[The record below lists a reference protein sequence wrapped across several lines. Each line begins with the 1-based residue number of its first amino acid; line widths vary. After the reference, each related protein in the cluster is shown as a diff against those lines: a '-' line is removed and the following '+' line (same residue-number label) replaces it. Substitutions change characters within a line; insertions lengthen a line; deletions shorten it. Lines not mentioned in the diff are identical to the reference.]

1 MINLMIV
8 DDEEHVRLGIKS
20 LIKWEAYDICIIAEA
35 RDGAEALELLEHHH
49 VDILMTDIR
58 MPEVNGLELI
68 KTVNKQYS
76 HIKTII
82 MSGFNDFDYAKKAL
96 KLGVSDYLLKPS
108 RTQEILDIVLKL
120 VHEIK
125 EENKLHTSITHL
137 KNGFR
142 ESLPLLKERA
152 LCRLVTREDI
162 PYEKLLNKVKLGG
175 LSFPS
180 PYFGLVMIQID
191 NYLVHQEENGTYH
204 SELLKSGIKNIS
216 EETLSEAWY
225 CAVFEDQDVIVLILN
240 SDKKEDVPQLLPFIE
255 KLKKNIQQY
264 LRLSISVG
272 ISGIDKPLNQLRN
285 AYARA
290 TEALDQT
297 FFMGTGKVINYEKY
311 IANNSTESMYPVEI
325 EKQIIHSILAGDE
338 CKTKENIRLFQLSL
352 NKERNL
358 KDQILK
364 YTFNLYFSLYHFCIE
379 RNLDINEIFRQD
391 FKDINQKLAK
401 SNLENIYK
409 ELLGTASLIIKQL
422 NEKKNTNKLINS
434 VLDYIRQ
441 NYDKDISRE
450 TVANKVYISPGYL
463 SLIFKQ
469 QLNMSF
475 LDFLHK
481 TRIEKACQLLS
492 DPGKRVADIA
502 IQVGYNDE
510 KYFFQV
516 FKKYMGMTPKQ
527 FRNTTTS
534 QII

>member
-1 MINLMIV
+1 MIV
-8 DDEEHVRLGIKS
+8 DDEEHARLGIKT
-20 LIKWEAYDICIIAEA
+20 LINWEAYDICIIAEA
-35 RDGAEALELLEHHH
+35 RDGAEALELLAHQH

-58 MPEVNGLELI
+58 MPEVSGLELI

-82 MSGFNDFDYAKKAL
+82 MSGYNDFDYAKKAL

-125 EENKLHTSITHL
+125 EEIKQHAHIKQL

-162 PYEKLLNKVKLGG
+162 PYEKLLSKVKLGG
-175 LSFPS
+175 LSFPH
-180 PYFGLVMIQID
+180 PYFGLVMIHID
-191 NYLVHQEENGTYH
+191 NYLVHQEKYGTSR
-204 SELLKSGIKNIS
+204 SELLISGIKNIS
-216 EETLSEAWY
+216 EETLSEAWF
-225 CAVFEDQDVIVLILN
+225 CAVFEDQDVITLILN
-240 SDKKEDVPQLLPFIE
+240 SDKKEDVSQLLPFIE
-255 KLKKNIQQY
+255 KLKKNVQQY
-264 LRLSISVG
+264 LNLSISVG

-285 AYARA
+285 AYVRA
-290 TEALDQT
+290 SQALDQT
-297 FFMGTGKVINYEKY
+297 FFLEPGKVINYEKY
-311 IANNSTESMYPVEI
+311 IANNSTKSTYPVDI
-325 EKQIIHSILAGDE
+325 EKHIIHSILAGDE
-338 CKTKENIRLFQLSL
+338 YKIEKNIRLFQLFL
-352 NKERNL
+352 DKERHL

-364 YTFNLYFSLYHFCIE
+364 FTFNLYFSLYHLCIE

-391 FKDINQKLAK
+391 FKYINQKLAK
-401 SNLENIYK
+401 SNIENIYE
-409 ELLGTASLIIKQL
+409 ELLGTALLIVKQL
-422 NEKKNTNKLINS
+422 NEKKNTNKLIES
-434 VLDYIRQ
+434 ALDYIRQ

-450 TVANKVYISPGYL
+450 TVANEVYITPGYL
-463 SLIFKQ
+463 SLLFKQ
-469 QLNMSF
+469 KLNMSF

-481 TRIEKACQLLS
+481 IRIEKACQLLG

-502 IQVGYNDE
+502 LQVGYNDE

-516 FKKYMGMTPKQ
+516 FKKYMRMTPKQ

-534 QII
+534 KII